1 MFTTWSRIEQIVV
14 YLQFG
19 ILFSNTKIKLL
30 IDAKAQA
37 NITSIMAL
45 KDKDQKCLYVLNNS
59 ICFKFKKTQ
68 IYGDRKQISALCKPV
83 ELGEETDCKTAYGR
97 FFGKM

>member
-1 MFTTWSRIEQIVV
+1 MFTTWSTVKQIVV
-14 YLQFG
+14 YLLFG

-45 KDKDQKCLYVLNNS
+45 KNKDQKHLYVLNNS

-68 IYGDRKQISALCKPV
+68 IYGYRKQISALQTCRV
-83 ELGEETDCKTAYGR
+83 GGRDCCKTAYGR